1 MAKAYWV
8 SCYRS
13 VSDPEA
19 LKHYAAAAGPA
30 IEGHGGR
37 FLARNTAARWYEAG
51 LEQRVVIVEFA
62 SVEAAVAAHDSPE
75 YQAALALLGDAAER
89 DLRLVEG
96 V

>member
-19 LKHYAAAAGPA
+19 LKRYAKLAGPA

-37 FLARNTAARWYEAG
+37 FLARATASRWHEAG
-51 LEQRVVIVEFA
+51 LEQRVVIVEFDSLA
-62 SVEAAVAAHDSPE
+62 AAEATHASPE
-75 YQAALALLGDAAER
+75 YQAALAVLGTAAER
-89 DLRLVEG
+89 DLRFVEG